1 MPEWAILLTRAADLH
16 DLDTRLTLEPTCT
29 GRLREWQREARDAVR
44 EAFGP
49 ARFSRLYFGNE
60 FCERLAPLPHEAV
73 AAYEAAAR
81 RDMRFSLLTS
91 YVTNAGL
98 DRYIRLFERLAALPG
113 DTLEV
118 IVNDWG
124 LLRLLRRDF
133 PTLRLVLGRLMN
145 RMLRDPRIAGAFASA
160 RAPDAALSA
169 LRQSAVSAPVYRRFL
184 ERHGVEMVEFD
195 NVIQGLD
202 MDFRELGIAGSIYL
216 PYGYIATGRV
226 CMIGSLGRSS
236 REAFD
241 VASACHRECQLYTLR
256 FEYSDSPF
264 GNRDQEFIQRGN
276 TYFYHQGHD
285 DILSAARMVERLG
298 IARIVFQ
305 PELPM

>member
-1 MPEWAILLTRAADLH
+1 MPEWAILLTRTADLC
-16 DLDTRLTLEPTCT
+16 DLDRRLTLQPTCT
-29 GRLREWQREARDAVR
+29 GRLGEWQVEARDAVR

-60 FCERLAPLPHEAV
+60 FCERLAPLPHEVV
-73 AAYEAAAR
+73 AAYEAAVHR
-81 RDMRFSLLTS
+81 GLRFSLLTS
-91 YVTNAGL
+91 YVTNAGV
-98 DRYIRLFERLAALPG
+98 DRYTRLFERLSSLSG
-113 DTLEV
+113 DAIEV

-124 LLRLLRRDF
+124 LLRLLRRGF

-160 RAPDAALSA
+160 HAPDAALSV
-169 LRQSAVSAPVYRRFL
+169 LKQSAVSAPIYRRFL
-184 ERHGVEMVEFD
+184 GHLGVEMVEFD

-226 CMIGSLGRSS
+226 CMIGSLRLPS

-241 VASACHRECQLYTLR
+241 VTSACHRECQLYTLR
-256 FEYSDSPF
+256 FPYSDAPF

-276 TYFYHQGHD
+276 TCFYFQD
-285 DILSAARMVERLG
+285 REMILSAARMIERLG
-298 IARIVFQ
+298 MTRIVVQ
-305 PELPM
+305 PALPM